1 MLKKKIKE
9 IEEEIKIKTDQI
21 KRVSDK
27 YESKIEKIMQQKSRL
42 I

>member
-1 MLKKKIKE
+1 MLKKKNKE

-27 YESKIEKIMQQKSRL
+27 YEGKIEKIM
-42 I
+42 